1 MVRTISELP
10 EPFTR
15 RIEITLNDREFY
27 IVARN
32 AILLLFS
39 LTALEVTPTPP
50 DGFTPAEAL
59 IHLWY
64 SASLPSGILLQ
75 LVSRVKPLFTD
86 VCEQISSKG
95 DEEIVEKTWNF
106 SHHRSLRLVLKKEE
120 WFRLEALCELPSGL
134 TQEKAHHIRTAI
146 TLAPERQDYRDRWYF
161 KDATPSTR
169 VSKQKFREDGLLL
182 PFGHHRVG
190 FDRPNPYVYGTH
202 VPRSWLTLVPI
213 C

>member
-1 MVRTISELP
+1 MVKTISELP

-15 RIEITLNDREFY
+15 RIEVTLNDREFY

-39 LTALEVTPTPP
+39 LTALEVTSTPP
-50 DGFTPAEAL
+50 DSFTHAEAL

-64 SASLPSGILLQ
+64 SASLPSDILLQ

-86 VCEQISSKG
+86 VCERISAKG

-106 SHHRSLRLVLKKEE
+106 SHHRSLRLVLNKEE
-120 WFRLEALCELPSGL
+120 WFRLEALCEVPSDL
-134 TQEKAHHIRTAI
+134 TQDKAHHIRTAI
-146 TLAPERQDYRDRWYF
+146 TLAPGRRDYRDRWYF
-161 KDATPSTR
+161 KDATSSTR
-169 VSKQKFREDGLLL
+169 VSKKKFREDGLLL

-190 FDRPNPYVYGTH
+190 FDRPNP
-202 VPRSWLTLVPI
+202 
-213 C
+213 

>member
-1 MVRTISELP
+1 LIKTISELP
-10 EPFTR
+10 KPFTR

-39 LTALEVTPTPP
+39 LTAPEVTSIPP
-50 DGFTPAEAL
+50 DDFTSAEAL

-64 SASLPSGILLQ
+64 SASLPSEILHQ

-95 DEEIVEKTWNF
+95 DEEIVGKTWNF
-106 SHHRSLRLVLKKEE
+106 SHHRSFRLALKKKY
-120 WFRLEALCELPSGL
+120 WFRLEALCEVPSDL
-134 TQEKAHHIRTAI
+134 TPEKAHHIRTAI

-190 FDRPNPYVYGTH
+190 FDRPNPYV
-202 VPRSWLTLVPI
+202 
-213 C
+213 